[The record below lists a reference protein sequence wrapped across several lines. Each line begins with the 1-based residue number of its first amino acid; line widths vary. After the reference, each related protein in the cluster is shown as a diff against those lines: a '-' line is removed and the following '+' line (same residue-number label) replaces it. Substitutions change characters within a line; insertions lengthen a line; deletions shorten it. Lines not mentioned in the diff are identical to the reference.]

1 MKDLEASVTIL
12 DTIEEKSKGFFNQQQ
27 ELISSFKKNFPDAS
41 SILNDTE
48 VYPPRCMATYRQ

>member
-27 ELISSFKKNFPDAS
+27 ELISSIKKNFPNAS
-41 SILNDTE
+41 SILNDTG